1 MTIDEQVEALQ
12 DEFSV
17 LWEKAM
23 ELNNHKERNALEALK
38 AVIKDAEEMVG
49 TLEED
54 RWTAQFDANWDRIA
68 DNH

>member
-1 MTIDEQVEALQ
+1 MTIDEQIEALQ
-12 DEFSV
+12 DEFAV

-23 ELNNHKERNALEALK
+23 ELNNHKERQALEALK
-38 AVIKDAEEMVG
+38 AVVKDAEEMVD

>member
-1 MTIDEQVEALQ
+1 MTIDEQIEALQ
-12 DEFSV
+12 DEFAV
-17 LWEKAM
+17 LWNKAM
-23 ELNNHKERNALEALK
+23 ELNNYNERKALEALK
-38 AVIKDAEEMVG
+38 AVVKDAEEMVD

>member
-23 ELNNHKERNALEALK
+23 ELNNHRERNALEALK
-38 AVIKDAEEMVG
+38 AVVKDAEEMVD

-54 RWTAQFDANWDRIA
+54 RWTSQFDANWDRIA

>member
-1 MTIDEQVEALQ
+1 MIIDEQVEALQ
-12 DEFSV
+12 NEFAV

-23 ELNNHKERNALEALK
+23 ELNNHKERKALEALK
-38 AVIKDAEEMVG
+38 AVVKDAEDMVD

-68 DNH
+68 ENH

>member
-1 MTIDEQVEALQ
+1 MTIDEQIEALQ
-12 DEFSV
+12 DEFAV
-17 LWEKAM
+17 LWNKTM
-23 ELNNHKERNALEALK
+23 ELNNYNERKALEALK
-38 AVIKDAEEMVG
+38 AVVKDAEEMVD

>member
-1 MTIDEQVEALQ
+1 MTIDEQIKALQ
-12 DEFSV
+12 DEFAV

-23 ELNNHKERNALEALK
+23 ELNNHKERQALEALK
-38 AVIKDAEEMVG
+38 AVVKDAEEMVD

>member
-12 DEFSV
+12 NEFAV

-23 ELNNHKERNALEALK
+23 ELNNHKERMALEALK
-38 AVIKDAEEMVG
+38 AVVKDAEDMVD
-49 TLEED
+49 TNEED

-68 DNH
+68 ENH